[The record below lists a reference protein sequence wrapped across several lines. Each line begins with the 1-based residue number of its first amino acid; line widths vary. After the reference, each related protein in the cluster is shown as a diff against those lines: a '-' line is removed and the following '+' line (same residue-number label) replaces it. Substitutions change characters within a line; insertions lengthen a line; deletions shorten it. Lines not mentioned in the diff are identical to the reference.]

1 MPSSDTSDD
10 DDTTTD
16 GALLAH
22 LVRDVS
28 EVDFDEA
35 NLELKICDR
44 LASNRKSRSSSKKKG
59 HKSRGWEHNNSKKGN
74 Q

>member
-1 MPSSDTSDD
+1 MLKTQSAMPSSDTSDD

-28 EVDFDEA
+28 VVRFDEA
-35 NLELKICDR
+35 NLDLKICDL
-44 LASNRKSRSSSKKKG
+44 LASNRKSRNSSKK
-59 HKSRGWEHNNSKKGN
+59 
-74 Q
+74 